1 MQAYC
6 EKLCSLCFPKKGSLT
21 MPDNWRL
28 VSEGNAI
35 VQVPCSGAL
44 KGTEESLQDPNVLLA
59 LSVQQTIR
67 ACAQRSC
74 RDFKHSLELSAG

>member
-1 MQAYC
+1 
-6 EKLCSLCFPKKGSLT
+6 
-21 MPDNWRL
+21 MPDNWRF

-44 KGTEESLQDPNVLLA
+44 KGTEKSLQELNVLA

-67 ACAQRSC
+67 ACAQRSY